1 MHTRILVR
9 TALALFLLIP
19 AAHAFDVTADKGRK
33 FTVPIPDGFVHVF
46 SDQNP
51 VELHEFVPSGESMT
65 NWSEM
70 ITISSMSGTYI
81 DANGALKDYASIK
94 LLSYIGNCTDALMN
108 PVLEPGRI
116 DGKVSFST
124 SFGCITKPE
133 VREMPQ
139 IDVRPFEFLSVT
151 YVQGEDKVYEV
162 QRAIHF
168 DDLTPETLPPALEQN
183 NLNLQYTKSAMAAC
197 CGR

>member
-1 MHTRILVR
+1 MQIRSLIGA
-9 TALALFLLIP
+9 ALAFLLLSP
-19 AAHAFDVTADKGRK
+19 AAQAFDVSADKGRK

-65 NWSEM
+65 NWTEM
-70 ITISSMSGTYI
+70 ITVSSMSGTYI

-94 LLSYIGNCTDALMN
+94 LLAYIGNCTDALME

-168 DDLTPETLPPALEQN
+168 DELTPETLPPALEHNKQ
-183 NLNLQYTKSAMAAC
+183 NLQYTKRAMAAC
-197 CGR
+197 CGG